1 MTLGCFVERLIRT
14 RGLPPWNGFIH
25 MDANNTLHV
34 RVERRG
40 DKYIWALHRDGHFH
54 PVRFSAPVYSSEE
67 TARVAGNEVRTDHL
81 AHLARVPAR
90 GLARKVRSADE

>member
-1 MTLGCFVERLIRT
+1 MVKLAMVQAANVID
-14 RGLPPWNGFIH
+14 

-67 TARVAGNEVRTDHL
+67 AARVAGNEVRTDHL
-81 AHLARVPAR
+81 AHLARVAAR
-90 GLARKVRSADE
+90 GLARIVRCTDE